1 MPHDAGT
8 ARTDSGAKPL
18 TKWQL
23 LAFAIPAIPISAM
36 GLPLVV
42 YLPPFYAELGLGT
55 AVVGSLFMFARFW
68 DVFTDPVLGIL
79 SDRFETRWGRRRHW
93 IVLSVPIMMVS
104 VQPMMSISEL
114 DTIMGSEIF
123 SIDRS
128 GRPCADDSEWN
139 SLATRYWLKSQ
150 VTKTAPT
157 KTMITP
163 SISLPYLSAKK
174 RRTVASR
181 NVDTF

>member
-8 ARTDSGAKPL
+8 ARTETGETSL

-55 AVVGSLFMFARFW
+55 GIVGSLFMFARFW

-93 IVLSVPIMMVS
+93 IVISVPIMMVS
-104 VQPMMSISEL
+104 RITPAPS
-114 DTIMGSEIF
+114 GSRA
-123 SIDRS
+123 SS
-128 GRPCADDSEWN
+128 SCATSAADDAEPAAQRHAAHCTDPPVEYLPAPQ
-139 SLATRYWLKSQ
+139 SLHCPLG
-150 VTKTAPT
+150 VDAPA
-157 KTMITP
+157 P
-163 SISLPYLSAKK
+163 DAVPGLQLVLAH
-174 RRTVASR
+174 
-181 NVDTF
+181 